1 MIIRDTRILSEE
13 GTGKKKKKK
22 KEPFYEAINNV
33 LMKCAKGLVGTVN

>member
-13 GTGKKKKKK
+13 GTGKKKKK